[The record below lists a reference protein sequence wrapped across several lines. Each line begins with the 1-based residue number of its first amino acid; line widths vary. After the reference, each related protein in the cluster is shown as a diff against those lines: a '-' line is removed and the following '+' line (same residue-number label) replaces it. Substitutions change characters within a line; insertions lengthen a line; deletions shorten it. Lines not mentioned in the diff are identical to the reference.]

1 MNRENTRL
9 MLVEP
14 LRINASLWL
23 RLLEQEASF
32 AKLDAVE
39 DTRKA
44 LDVADQYN
52 VIVLGTSLDHFDAL
66 AFVQQIATSL
76 PEVRLVVTGVP
87 RSEAA
92 VLRTIE
98 AGALG
103 VILRDE
109 SVDAALET
117 MLAVAEGDSRI
128 SPDFALELMEHLARL
143 RQSSLDPDTQ
153 GRRYS
158 ALTDREREVLDLIA
172 QGMSNRE
179 IAEALSIEVGTVK
192 NHVHNILGKLDLG
205 NRRLAARYLR
215 SLDPVTAD
223 QANPEN

>member
-1 MNRENTRL
+1 MNSDNSRL
-9 MLVEP
+9 LFVEP
-14 LRINASLWL
+14 LQVNASLWL
-23 RLLEQEASF
+23 RLLEQEANF
-32 AKLDAVE
+32 ELLHTVQDP
-39 DTRKA
+39 RQA
-44 LDVADQYN
+44 LDVADQYD

-66 AFVQQIATSL
+66 AFVQQVATSL
-76 PEVRLVVTGVP
+76 PDVRLVVAGVP

-117 MLAVAEGDSRI
+117 MLAVAGGDSRI
-128 SPDFALELMEHLARL
+128 SPDLAPDLMEHLARL
-143 RQSSLDPDTQ
+143 RKSSLDPDTQ

-172 QGMSNRE
+172 REMSNRE
-179 IAEALSIEVGTVK
+179 IAGALSIEVGTVK
-192 NHVHNILGKLDLG
+192 NHVHNILGKLELG

-215 SLDPVTAD
+215 SLDPVTVGETD
-223 QANPEN
+223 RQS